1 MLLSIDFIAIVISF
15 FTTFLL
21 RFDFSLPAG
30 YGSFYLI
37 WLPIFIAV
45 KLVSFYLFG
54 LYRGI
59 WRYTSLWDV
68 INIAKSAA
76 SASLVLILLFAFTG
90 GFTGFPRSIFF
101 LDFLITIMLI
111 SFIRIS
117 VRLYFSNRH
126 QETNYKN
133 DQPLKRLILIGAGQT
148 GEKIAREIINS
159 SSSPYSIV
167 GFMDDNPI
175 KHGAMLHGYKILG
188 TVADL
193 ENITRPYDEL
203 LITAP
208 SATGDQMRRI
218 VKYCKNTGKRYKTVP
233 SLTELLD
240 GSISLSTIRDVSYND
255 LLGRAEVK
263 LDMNSIDKFLKGKR
277 VLVTGAG
284 GSIGSE
290 LVRQCLNFDPAML
303 LLLDNSEYNLFTI
316 EQELNTVHSRTSIRF
331 VLGNIRDKNW
341 LSRFC
346 NDFKPQV
353 ILHAAAY
360 KHVPITERY
369 PREAVLT
376 NVFGT
381 LNLINVANK
390 SKVEKFVLVSTDKAV
405 HPVNVM
411 GATKRLA
418 EMMIQSINQLS
429 DTVFMAVRFGNVL
442 GSSGSVIPIF
452 QNQIKSGGPVRITHP
467 DMIRYF
473 MSIPEAAQL
482 ILQAGA
488 LGDGGEVFVLDMGKP
503 VNIRDMAY
511 DLIRLSGLEPEKDI
525 PIVYTGVRPG
535 EKLFEELIIS
545 GEKSSKT
552 EHYKIMILRNG
563 NHRLLWSELKNTI
576 EKLVIIAKSFDS
588 DTIKSGLKEAVPE
601 YEPKDYMNKKSNLD
615 WDIDTTSFRA

>member
-1 MLLSIDFIAIVISF
+1 
-15 FTTFLL
+15 
-21 RFDFSLPAG
+21 
-30 YGSFYLI
+30 
-37 WLPIFIAV
+37 
-45 KLVSFYLFG
+45 
-54 LYRGI
+54 
-59 WRYTSLWDV
+59 
-68 INIAKSAA
+68 
-76 SASLVLILLFAFTG
+76 
-90 GFTGFPRSIFF
+90 
-101 LDFLITIMLI
+101 
-111 SFIRIS
+111 SFIRVS

-126 QETNYKN
+126 HESSYKN

-159 SSSPYSIV
+159 ASSAYSIV

-193 ENITRPYDEL
+193 DHITLSYDEL

-218 VKYCKNTGKRYKTVP
+218 VKHCKNAGKRYKTVP
-233 SLTELLD
+233 SLTELID
-240 GSISLSTIRDVSYND
+240 GSVSLSTIRDVSYND

-303 LLLDNSEYNLFTI
+303 LLLDNSEYNLFMV
-316 EQELNTVHSRTSIRF
+316 EQELNKVHSRTSIRF

-341 LSRFC
+341 LGRFC
-346 NDFKPQV
+346 NDYKPQV
-353 ILHAAAY
+353 VLHAAAY
-360 KHVPITERY
+360 KHVPIQERH

-381 LNLINVANK
+381 LNLIDVAHEFK
-390 SKVEKFVLVSTDKAV
+390 IEKFVLVSTDKAV

-418 EMMIQSINQLS
+418 EMMIQSVSRLS
-429 DTVFMAVRFGNVL
+429 NTAFMAVRFGNVL

-452 QNQIKSGGPVRITHP
+452 QDQIKHGGPVRITHP

-473 MSIPEAAQL
+473 MSIPESAQL

-488 LGDGGEVFVLDMGKP
+488 LGEGGEVFVLDMGKP
-503 VNIRDMAY
+503 VNIKEMAY
-511 DLIRLSGLEPEKDI
+511 DLIRLSGFEPEEDI
-525 PIVYTGVRPG
+525 PVVYTGVRPG

-545 GEKSSKT
+545 GEHSSKT
-552 EHYKIMILRNG
+552 EHSKIMILRNG
-563 NHRLLWSELKNTI
+563 NRRNDWSDLKKEI
-576 EKLVIIAKSFDS
+576 DKLVVVAKSFDS
-588 DTIKSGLKEAVPE
+588 DTIKSQLMDTVPE
-601 YEPKDYMNKKSNLD
+601 YEPREFIQKPSNLD
-615 WDIDTTSFRA
+615 LNIDTASYRA